1 MYKAK
6 LLERKYLAKMN
17 IIVIP
22 PVLPGIGF
30 MIIESTFQ
38 VA

>member
-6 LLERKYLAKMN
+6 LIKQTYTAK
-17 IIVIP
+17 IDYDIP
-22 PVLPGIGF
+22 LFGIGA